1 MPPTEE
7 GVRSRRTPLGAGAT
21 VLLAALL
28 GPGCVWG
35 SNKGPPTLNWYV
47 FNEPGGGYDAAV
59 ANCNKQNAGRYKIN
73 YVKLPT
79 DADQQRELIVRRL
92 AAKDSDIDV
101 IGMDVNWTAE
111 FAQAGWLV
119 PWEGANK
126 AAAEKGVIPA
136 LLAAA
141 KFKGRTWVAPFTTN
155 TQLLWYHKDVVKGPV
170 PKTWDEMIAQAKKIG
185 PPHGKVVVQG
195 RRYEGLVVWFNSLVA
210 SAGGE
215 ILNRRS
221 NVVLGQPA
229 VEAAR
234 IMKTVATQVGTP
246 SVANEKED
254 TGNDAFKAGN
264 LAFMV
269 NYPFVYASVATDKK
283 ALANLGVALY
293 PTVKQGEPSHVTFG
307 GINLG
312 VSVYSKHKELAF
324 EAAKCLGSAPQQKVA
339 AIKGGLFPTKQ
350 ALYSTAGIKK
360 AFPFAKLMEASLAD
374 GVPRPVLPAY
384 ADISLAIQDSLHPPN
399 QIDPEQAIKD
409 LRDNLEKAKEG
420 KIF

>member
-1 MPPTEE
+1 MPSTEE
-7 GVRSRRTPLGAGAT
+7 GVRSRRTSSAVCAAL
-21 VLLAALL
+21 VLAAAVAT
-28 GPGCVWG
+28 GCG
-35 SNKGPPTLNWYV
+35 SSGSSGPPTLNWYV
-47 FNEPGGGYDAAV
+47 FNEPSGGYDGAV
-59 ANCNKQNAGRYKIN
+59 ATCNKEAAGRYKIN

-79 DADQQRELIVRRL
+79 DSDQQRELIVRRL

-111 FAQAGWLV
+111 FAQAGWIV

-126 AAAEKGVIPA
+126 TAAEKGVIPA
-136 LLAAA
+136 LLASAR
-141 KFKGRTWVAPFTTN
+141 FKGKTWVAPFTTN
-155 TQLLWYHKDVVKGPV
+155 TQLLWYHKDVVKGPP

-215 ILNRRS
+215 ILNKQG

-234 IMKTVATQVGTP
+234 IMKTVATEVGTP

-254 TGNDAFKAGN
+254 TGNDAFNAGD

-269 NYPFVYASVATDKK
+269 NYPFVYASVAEDKK
-283 ALANLGVALY
+283 ALKNLGVALY

-312 VSVYSKHKELAF
+312 ISVYSKHRALAF
-324 EAAKCLGSAPQQKVA
+324 DAAKCLRQDAN
-339 AIKGGLFPTKQ
+339 AIPIAQKGGLAPTKQ

-360 AFPFAKLMEASLAD
+360 AFPFAKLMETALAN

-384 ADISLAIQDSLHPPN
+384 ADISLAIQDKLHPPGD
-399 QIDPEQAIKD
+399 IDPQSSIK
-409 LRDNLEKAKEG
+409 NLGDALKKAKEG
-420 KIF
+420 KLF

>member
-1 MPPTEE
+1 
-7 GVRSRRTPLGAGAT
+7 V
-21 VLLAALL
+21 LAAAVAT
-28 GPGCVWG
+28 GCG
-35 SNKGPPTLNWYV
+35 SSSSKGPPTLNWYV

-59 ANCNKQNAGRYKIN
+59 ANCNKQAAGSYKIN

-92 AAKDSDIDV
+92 AAKDTDIDL

-111 FAQAGWLV
+111 FAQAGWIV
-119 PWEGANK
+119 PWAGANK

-141 KFKGRTWVAPFTTN
+141 KYKGRTWVAPFTTN
-155 TQLLWYHKDVVKGPV
+155 TQLLWYHKDVVKGPP

-185 PPHGKVVVQG
+185 PPHGKIVVQG

-210 SAGGE
+210 SAGGRV
-215 ILNRRS
+215 LDNRGK
-221 NVVLGQPA
+221 VLLGQPA

-234 IMKTVATQVGTP
+234 IMKTVATETGTA

-254 TGNDAFKAGN
+254 TGNDAFTAGN

-269 NYPFVYASVATDKK
+269 NYPFVYASIAMDKK
-283 ALANLGVALY
+283 AVKNLGVARY
-293 PTVKQGEPSHVTFG
+293 PSVTKGQPSHVTFG

-312 VSVYSKHKELAF
+312 VSKYSKNKALAF
-324 EAAKCLGSAPQQKVA
+324 KAAECLRQDKNLVVIAQ
-339 AIKGGLFPTKQ
+339 KGGLAPTTQ
-350 ALYSTAGIKK
+350 ALYNTAGIKK
-360 AFPFAKLMEASLAD
+360 AFPFAKLMEASLTD

-384 ADISLAIQDSLHPPN
+384 SDISLAIQDTLHPPT
-399 QIDPEQAIKD
+399 QIDPKQSIKD
-409 LRDNLEKAKEG
+409 LRDNLKKAKDG
-420 KIF
+420 KLF